1 MYIFLGFFVSPR
13 KRQPN
18 RVKAFVKLDVSCLFR
33 YFRYFSTEL
42 WLESFLFT
50 QRNGKIFRGGNC
62 LNVKYYF
69 DLK

>member
-1 MYIFLGFFVSPR
+1 MYIFSGCFVSPR

-50 QRNGKIFRGGNC
+50 QIKEMEKFSEGKIA
-62 LNVKYYF
+62 
-69 DLK
+69 